1 MTWFDKNAPPAA
13 GANGVTPGPGYI
25 PSPTNPNTYIQDPT
39 GIYGPGPGGVPPS
52 GGPSSSSGGAPS
64 GGSLKDPAYVNQL
77 IAYYAS
83 QPNADPSLKNDPTY
97 WSQKILSGE
106 LGADQGYIVG
116 KMQTGWQGG
125 ASGGGASG
133 GGPGG
138 VAAPSATAGLP
149 AAFQP
154 TPFVAPSGA
163 PGPFVPPG
171 GRPGPFVAPSGIAG
185 VSPPTAPGGLQAGTS
200 GADPTAAGGI
210 QAAPGMMTN
219 SAAGGGAPGSGG
231 IQAAPGAMFT
241 TSAAG
246 PGAPVSGGTAPAS
259 GGTMGDDPGYAFR
272 LQQGQNALQAAA
284 AAHGSVL
291 SGGTLKALDRYNQ
304 DYASGEYGNVFNRAL
319 STAGFNEN
327 QYGNMFNQGLS
338 GAQFGEN
345 QYGSRYN
352 QAANTYGL
360 NTGTLRNAQTD
371 YWGRLRDLYQGGLSA
386 ANETYKPPPPY

>member
-1 MTWFDKNAPPAA
+1 MNWFDKNAPPAA

-39 GIYGPGPGGVPPS
+39 GIYGPGPGGVPPA
-52 GGPSSSSGGAPS
+52 GGPSSSNGGAPS

-154 TPFVAPSGA
+154 TPFVAPGGA

-185 VSPPTAPGGLQAGTS
+185 VSPPPSMPGGLQTVTSGAENSAPGGLQVATS
-200 GADPTAAGGI
+200 GAD
-210 QAAPGMMTN
+210 N
-219 SAAGGGAPGSGG
+219 SAAGAGAPGSGG
-231 IQAAPGAMFT
+231 ALPAA
-241 TSAAG
+241 
-246 PGAPVSGGTAPAS
+246 
-259 GGTMGDDPGYAFR
+259 GTMGADPGYAFR

-360 NTGTLRNAQTD
+360 NTGTLRNAQND
-371 YWGRLRDLYQGGLSA
+371 YWSRLNDLYQGGLSA
-386 ANETYKPPPPY
+386 ASQTYKPPPPY